1 MAINFEA
8 AVMRKVAWRLVPFLS
23 IGYLINA
30 LDRFNIS
37 IAALTMNKALG
48 LSATDYGLA
57 AGAFFWSYVLCQVP
71 ANLILGKLGARLW
84 LTIIMA
90 VWGLASAGTALVTG
104 EVSFVVARFLL
115 GMAEAGY
122 FPGVAFFMTCW
133 FPARYRGR
141 MMGLFFAFGAVSSVI
156 GAPLSANL
164 LLLDGWLGFA
174 GWQWIFLVEGAP
186 AVLLALL
193 GYGLL
198 RNRPVEA
205 AWLSADEQGWLQD
218 RLDREA
224 ETKATH
230 GASTMRAILNPQII
244 VLTIAFTFT
253 LYGVYATIFFLP
265 LIIKGLGL
273 SNLAV
278 GYVSALP
285 NVFGALG
292 MILVSRSSDRS
303 GERLWHVI
311 CPVTIAGAGLVIA
324 AFSLENVYLAM
335 AAFCIAGFGL
345 SSTLPVF
352 WNLPTAYFGA
362 ASAAAGLAAINTMGN
377 LSGYVA
383 PQVMGVM
390 HDATGSYLL
399 PVLMAGAIT
408 LMAPVLILLSG
419 IRRYVQRPASR

>member
-1 MAINFEA
+1 MAIDLEA

-30 LDRFNIS
+30 LDRYNIS

-48 LSATDYGLA
+48 LSATAYGLA

-71 ANLILGKLGARLW
+71 ANLILAKAGARIW
-84 LTIIMA
+84 LTAIMA
-90 VWGLASAGTALVTG
+90 MWGLASACTALVTG
-104 EVSFVVARFLL
+104 ETSFVVARFVL

-133 FPARYRGR
+133 FPSRYRGR
-141 MMGLFFAFGAVSSVI
+141 MMGVFFACGGVSSVI

-164 LLLDGWLGFA
+164 LQLDGWLGVA

-186 AVLLALL
+186 AVLLALF
-193 GYGLL
+193 GYSLL
-198 RNRPVEA
+198 RNRPAEA
-205 AWLSADEQGWLQD
+205 RWLAPDERLWLQD

-224 ETKATH
+224 QGKAAH
-230 GASTMRAILNPQII
+230 GQSVLRAILNPQII
-244 VLTIAFTFT
+244 VLTIAFTLT
-253 LYGVYATIFFLP
+253 LYGVYCTLFFLP
-265 LIIKGLGL
+265 LIIKSLGL
-273 SNLAV
+273 SNLEV

-285 NVFGALG
+285 NLFGAVG
-292 MILVSRSSDRS
+292 MILVSRNSDRT

-311 CPVTIAGAGLVIA
+311 CPVTIAGLGLVAA
-324 AFSLENVYLAM
+324 AFSLGNVYVAM
-335 AAFCIAGFGL
+335 AAFCIAGAGL

-362 ASAAAGLAAINTMGN
+362 SSAAAGLAAINTMGN

-383 PQVMGVM
+383 PQAMGLL
-390 HDATGSYLL
+390 HDATGGYLI
-399 PVLMAGAIT
+399 PVLVAGVIT
-408 LMAPVLILLSG
+408 LTAPVLILVSG
-419 IRRYVQRPASR
+419 IGRYVRRAAS